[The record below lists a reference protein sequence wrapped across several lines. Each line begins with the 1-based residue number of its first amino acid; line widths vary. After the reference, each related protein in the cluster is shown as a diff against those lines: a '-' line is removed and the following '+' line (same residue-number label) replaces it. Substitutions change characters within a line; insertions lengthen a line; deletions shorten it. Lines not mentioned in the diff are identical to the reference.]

1 MRAAASTAAVGM
13 SLLLSGC
20 SGNDAA
26 PPAAAAVSSASAA
39 ASASAANSAP
49 AEAAVAPT
57 ERSTVTGSRRIKGSS
72 GEALQVDVRGLHRDG
87 KLLRLDYSV
96 TNISTERLFVPD
108 VLPPDNP
115 TDIFLLDT
123 DGLKKYLV
131 VRDSKNEPAYQRP
144 SLYLQPQGVFD
155 GAAYFAAPPAGVER
169 LRLNSAA
176 LGTYDTPVT

>member
-13 SLLLSGC
+13 ALLLSGC

-26 PPAAAAVSSASAA
+26 PPAAATVSSASAS
-39 ASASAANSAP
+39 ASASSSAP
-49 AEAAVAPT
+49 AAAAVAPT
-57 ERSTVTGSRRIKGSS
+57 ERSTVTGSRRVKGSS
-72 GEALQVDVRGLHRDG
+72 GAALQVDVRGLHRDG
-87 KLLRLDYSV
+87 KLLRLDYTV
-96 TNISTERLFVPD
+96 TNISPERLFVPD
-108 VLPPDNP
+108 VMPPDNL

-123 DGLKKYLV
+123 EGLKKYLV

-144 SLYLQPQGVFD
+144 SLYLQPQDVFD

-176 LGTYDTPVT
+176 LGTFDTPVT

>member
-1 MRAAASTAAVGM
+1 MRAAASSAAVGM
-13 SLLLSGC
+13 ALLLSGC

-26 PPAAAAVSSASAA
+26 PPAAAAV
-39 ASASAANSAP
+39 ASASASASSSAP
-49 AEAAVAPT
+49 AAAAVAPT
-57 ERSTVTGSRRIKGSS
+57 ERSAVTGSRRVKGSS

-96 TNISTERLFVPD
+96 TNISPERLFVPD
-108 VLPPDNP
+108 VLPLDNP

-144 SLYLQPQGVFD
+144 SLYLQPQGVLT
-155 GAAYFAAPPAGVER
+155 APRTSPHHLPASNG
-169 LRLNSAA
+169 S
-176 LGTYDTPVT
+176 DSTPPRWAPSTPR